1 MTAKFEQS
9 PREKLAAADRE
20 YKRSQAD
27 YRAACYALQ
36 RFDAQHPTSS
46 VDSKLKQ
53 QRAQLEKAMNEAR
66 KIVDDLHD
74 ATVFCQRE
82 EFACRQNWGRGAEAW
97 RK

>member
-1 MTAKFEQS
+1 MTTKLEQS
-9 PREKLAAADRE
+9 PREKLAAADRQ
-20 YKRSQAD
+20 YKISQAA

-53 QRAQLEKAMNEAR
+53 ERAQLEKAMNGAR
-66 KIVDDLHD
+66 HVMDELHD
-74 ATVFCQRE
+74 ATVFCQKE